1 MKKMCLYCG
10 KIKFYPDVFTLD
22 RSFVLEEEKKHCS
35 YCQRK
40 TSHLYFEKESAVF
53 SKKYVRGPHAR

>member
-35 YCQRK
+35 YVKRK
-40 TSHLYFEKESAVF
+40 RLIFILKRKVLF
-53 SKKYVRGPHAR
+53 FQKNM